1 MNKETLQLYNNR
13 LEKNNVSLQDVLDEV
28 NALSDA
34 PIEKLYLIRN
44 GIEQTDVTGGHKFI
58 EITSD
63 TNNSNYAEVQK
74 DGWIELCGK
83 QWGAYGWITNNS
95 FDFTKYVKIYVEYDF
110 PNAPPDTAYLEFSQ
124 SHIAIMTSEDLAG
137 AIYDSGSILPARV
150 LTVPRKIVRC
160 DVNVDQTSNRWCI
173 SVSNITSRTDYKNYP
188 LRIYNVWFETD
199 GGILEEPE
207 LQNKTIT
214 PSETQQV
221 VTPDSEFDGLSNV
234 IVEPIPD
241 EYIVPNLQDKSI
253 TIIEN
258 GTQTVIADEGYDG
271 LNSVEVVTNI
281 ANESEPVVEPDYITD
296 GLVAWWEGEDDV
308 DTNGHWNSRV
318 GTDYITNAPG
328 YATNSVSGSPY
339 NAFYTIKK
347 ERAYQNNMVYGLV
360 TQQDYYSQGYTIE
373 VVGKART
380 GGNEAA
386 LTGNVAAPMI
396 AFDRGNGP
404 MIANFG
410 ANGFF
415 ACVNANQD
423 VGMPKLFTDCYGKR
437 YKYAITLDQIVPR
450 GTKNG
455 SCLVSYSLNDSQW
468 YQKASTYST
477 NSTEKGNRM
486 TILTYYWDTYKSNAE
501 INSIRV
507 YNRKLTEEEL
517 KHNYEVDKARFN
529 LDEYIE

>member
-124 SHIAIMTSEDLAG
+124 SHIAIMTSEDLSG

-160 DVNVDQTSNRWCI
+160 DVNVNQTSNRWCI
-173 SVSNITSRTDYKNYP
+173 SVANITSRTDYKNYP

-241 EYIVPNLQDKSI
+241 EYIVPSGTLD
-253 TIIEN
+253 IIEN
-258 GTQTVIADEGYDG
+258 GTQDVTNYAEVNVNVETVPNLQDKAITITENGTQNIVADAGYDG
-271 LNSVEVVTNI
+271 LGNVAITTSI
-281 ANESEPVVEPDYITD
+281 AGGSEPSNKNITEIYYEGYKTFTTLLEKNYNKKYDTTENITLYSPTSDYVNYFIVFVNTGYMIVWTNNAYSIGYTAYRGANYKYSYFYPIQRLQFQSLYTHSTSGVKISLKEATDMLKPVTLSKSNYYYSSTYATIEECISAIQSSDTTYTYSTVTSIISGYDYNNTTSCVV
-296 GLVAWWEGEDDV
+296 
-308 DTNGHWNSRV
+308 
-318 GTDYITNAPG
+318 
-328 YATNSVSGSPY
+328 ATNSLEFSSRDSLINQCGRQIS
-339 NAFYTIKK
+339 
-347 ERAYQNNMVYGLV
+347 
-360 TQQDYYSQGYTIE
+360 S
-373 VVGKART
+373 
-380 GGNEAA
+380 NE
-386 LTGNVAAPMI
+386 NIVAVA
-396 AFDRGNGP
+396 
-404 MIANFG
+404 
-410 ANGFF
+410 
-415 ACVNANQD
+415 
-423 VGMPKLFTDCYGKR
+423 
-437 YKYAITLDQIVPR
+437 
-450 GTKNG
+450 
-455 SCLVSYSLNDSQW
+455 
-468 YQKASTYST
+468 
-477 NSTEKGNRM
+477 
-486 TILTYYWDTYKSNAE
+486 
-501 INSIRV
+501 
-507 YNRKLTEEEL
+507 
-517 KHNYEVDKARFN
+517 
-529 LDEYIE
+529 

>member
-160 DVNVDQTSNRWCI
+160 DVNVNQTSNRWCI
-173 SVSNITSRTDYKNYP
+173 SVANITSRTDYKNYP

-258 GTQTVIADEGYDG
+258 GTQIVTPDEGYSG
-271 LNSVEVVTNI
+271 LNSVEVITNI
-281 ANESEPVVEPDYITD
+281 GGEEQQPIYEFYDAYCKLYDSLVPEYNKKYDTDEAVTVYTPAEGYNSYFIIHRSNGFQVIWSKDNRPVGYFDSSKFWPLAVFYIPQISLYSNGVKQSKTSSASSMVTINTSNSGISFYYSSAYNTVEECIAV
-296 GLVAWWEGEDDV
+296 LKGEATTYTLTSSQNFSSLKYG
-308 DTNGHWNSRV
+308 DTATCV
-318 GTDYITNAPG
+318 VM
-328 YATNSVSGSPY
+328 TNS
-339 NAFYTIKK
+339 
-347 ERAYQNNMVYGLV
+347 
-360 TQQDYYSQGYTIE
+360 IE
-373 VVGKART
+373 
-380 GGNEAA
+380 
-386 LTGNVAAPMI
+386 L
-396 AFDRGNGP
+396 GP
-404 MIANFG
+404 
-410 ANGFF
+410 
-415 ACVNANQD
+415 
-423 VGMPKLFTDCYGKR
+423 GKR
-437 YKYAITLDQIVPR
+437 INECGRQLSSNETIIVIP
-450 GTKNG
+450 
-455 SCLVSYSLNDSQW
+455 
-468 YQKASTYST
+468 
-477 NSTEKGNRM
+477 TE
-486 TILTYYWDTYKSNAE
+486 
-501 INSIRV
+501 
-507 YNRKLTEEEL
+507 
-517 KHNYEVDKARFN
+517 
-529 LDEYIE
+529 